1 MLNTANNMPD
11 ISSIFITFQSF
22 DVLYIGLYKLFSIFV
37 FEVLL
42 NQKYNLLYMDKI
54 QELTSKLYSE
64 GVEKGKEE
72 AGKILAEANAQKKD
86 ILEKAEIKAKQILE
100 VAKKEAAELKSNT
113 ESELKLYS
121 TQSSEALKTEITN
134 LITEKLTSSNVKAA
148 TTDSAFMQKVIL
160 ELVKNWA
167 NDEKLTIGV
176 ETANELESYIAS
188 NAKDLLNK
196 GLKIESVNGIKTGFT
211 VAPEDGSYKV
221 KFGEEEFMEYFKEFL
236 RPQIQKL
243 LF

>member
-1 MLNTANNMPD
+1 
-11 ISSIFITFQSF
+11 
-22 DVLYIGLYKLFSIFV
+22 
-37 FEVLL
+37 
-42 NQKYNLLYMDKI
+42 MDKI

-72 AGKILAEANAQKKD
+72 AGKILAEANTQKKL
-86 ILEKAEIKAKQILE
+86 ILEEAEAKAKQILE
-100 VAKKEAAELKSNT
+100 AAKKEAAELKNNT
-113 ESELKLYS
+113 ESELKLY
-121 TQSSEALKTEITN
+121 TAQSAEALKTEITN
-134 LITEKLTSSNVKAA
+134 LITNNLSSSNVKAA
-148 TTDSAFMQKVIL
+148 TTDAAFMQKVII

-167 NDEKLTIGV
+167 KDEKLTIGT
-176 ETANELESYIAS
+176 ENDNELQKYIAS
-188 NAKDLLNK
+188 NAKDLLEK

-221 KFGEEEFMEYFKEFL
+221 KFGEDEFVEYFKEFL

>member
-1 MLNTANNMPD
+1 
-11 ISSIFITFQSF
+11 
-22 DVLYIGLYKLFSIFV
+22 
-37 FEVLL
+37 
-42 NQKYNLLYMDKI
+42 MDKI

-72 AGKILAEANAQKKD
+72 AGKILAEANAQKKE

-176 ETANELESYIAS
+176 ENAKELESYIAS

>member
-1 MLNTANNMPD
+1 
-11 ISSIFITFQSF
+11 
-22 DVLYIGLYKLFSIFV
+22 
-37 FEVLL
+37 
-42 NQKYNLLYMDKI
+42 MDKI

-72 AGKILAEANAQKKD
+72 AGKILAEANTQKKL
-86 ILEKAEIKAKQILE
+86 ILEEAEAKAKQILE
-100 VAKKEAAELKSNT
+100 AAKKEAAELKKNT
-113 ESELKLYS
+113 ESELKLY
-121 TQSSEALKTEITN
+121 TAQSAEALKTEITN
-134 LITEKLTSSNVKAA
+134 LITNNLSSSNVKAA
-148 TTDSAFMQKVIL
+148 TTDAAFMQKVII

-167 NDEKLTIGV
+167 KDEKLTIGA
-176 ETANELESYIAS
+176 ENANELQKYIAS
-188 NAKDLLNK
+188 NAKDLLEK

-221 KFGEEEFMEYFKEFL
+221 KFGEDEFVEYFKEFL

>member
-1 MLNTANNMPD
+1 
-11 ISSIFITFQSF
+11 
-22 DVLYIGLYKLFSIFV
+22 
-37 FEVLL
+37 
-42 NQKYNLLYMDKI
+42 MDKI

-72 AGKILAEANAQKKD
+72 AGKILAEANAQKKE
-86 ILEKAEIKAKQILE
+86 ILEKAELKAKQILE

-176 ETANELESYIAS
+176 ENAKELESYIAS